1 MLTKRVRGILAV
13 IAVVLGLGMIWTV
26 IGNGRD
32 DDTYENFPPYSETGN
47 VETDSVPKALA
58 AATAAYVTDEYDD
71 RYTDELRIPL
81 SDEDMQALM
90 SFTHPVPEMMLPESP
105 CECRIVFT
113 TPDGEI
119 IWSVCKDRVMV
130 GARTGFRREGDI
142 DDVLNRVTQKYV
154 DNNTVDRKPSTAYFD
169 QFRKI
174 QSGIV
179 TQYDESGRNLGQRS
193 VSDTAI
199 QTVRNIS
206 FSGEDLTAANNA
218 GSAIAEIV
226 FFDRYGSEMFRFALT
241 KQGEVLLDGWE
252 LLDTDGKDAVRT
264 IASVE

>member
-13 IAVVLGLGMIWTV
+13 VAVVLGLGMIWTV

-32 DDTYENFPPYSETGN
+32 DDPYENFPPYSETGN

-105 CECRIVFT
+105 CECRIVFK

-119 IWSVCKDRVMV
+119 VWSVCKDRVMV
-130 GARTGFRREGDI
+130 GARTGFHREGDI
-142 DDVLNRVTQKYV
+142 ANVLDHVVQIYTE
-154 DNNTVDRKPSTAYFD
+154 NNGQDRKPGAAYLWR
-169 QFRKI
+169 FREIQTGVITRYDGSGHKLGQNVINDTVI
-174 QSGIV
+174 QSIRG
-179 TQYDESGRNLGQRS
+179 LS
-193 VSDTAI
+193 VSTD
-199 QTVRNIS
+199 
-206 FSGEDLTAANNA
+206 DLVTKNDADAV
-218 GSAIAEIV
+218 IADLA
-226 FFDRYGSEMFRFALT
+226 FFDRYGSEMVRIT
-241 KQGEVLLDGWE
+241 ITEQGDVLLDGWE
-252 LLDTDGKDAVRT
+252 LLADNSGLTALLDLVDV
-264 IASVE
+264 

>member
-1 MLTKRVRGILAV
+1 MRGILAV
-13 IAVVLGLGMIWTV
+13 IAVVLGLCMIWMA
-26 IGNGRD
+26 IGGGGESD
-32 DDTYENFPPYSETGN
+32 PYENFPPYSESEN
-47 VETDSVPKALA
+47 ADTDTVPKALA
-58 AATAAYVTDEYDD
+58 AATVAYVTDEYDG
-71 RYTDELRIPL
+71 RYTDELRIL
-81 SDEDMQALM
+81 LNDEDLEAIK
-90 SFTHPVPEMMLPESP
+90 STCHSEPEMMLPENP
-105 CECRIVFT
+105 CECRLVFT

-119 IWSVCKDRVMV
+119 VWSVCKGRVMV
-130 GARTGFRREGDI
+130 GAKTGFRREGDI

-154 DNNTVDRKPSTAYFD
+154 DSNTVDRKPSTAYFD
-169 QFRKI
+169 RFRKI